1 MECPICGDMDNQ
13 VIDSRLTKD
22 GISIRRRRECLSCS
36 DRFTTYEA
44 TEERLLSILI
54 RNKTGHGIT
63 IPKFEAMLLFLSST
77 LKVLSRETKQLIDK
91 VGRFEKAQA
100 ALKYKGAV
108 SVRAVSKK
116 TSAVKAAAARKTTT
130 PTATDAVLKV
140 IKRHKKGVGI
150 QKLRDRTGFD
160 DKKIRNIVYRASRQG
175 KIKSKGRGVYTIV
188 K

>member
-1 MECPICGDMDNQ
+1 MECPMCGDIDNQ

-22 GISIRRRRECLSCS
+22 GISIRRRRKCLSCTG
-36 DRFTTYEA
+36 RFTTYET
-44 TEERLLSILI
+44 TEEQLLSVLI
-54 RNKTGHGIT
+54 RNKAGHGVT
-63 IPKFEAMLLFLSST
+63 IAKFEAMLSFLSST
-77 LKVLSRETKQLIDK
+77 LKALSRETKQLIDK

-116 TSAVKAAAARKTTT
+116 TSAVKAVAARKTIT

-160 DKKIRNIVYRASRQG
+160 DKKIRNIVFKAFKEG
-175 KIKSKGRGVYTIV
+175 KIKRAGRGVYVGT
-188 K
+188 